1 MFDNFFQ
8 KNSKSEKGNLKNYLA
23 IPKVYNCI
31 LSQVTQ
37 GYSTTSKACDM
48 T

>member
-8 KNSKSEKGNLKNYLA
+8 KNSKSEKVNLKNYLA
-23 IPKVYNCI
+23 IRKSYKSI
-31 LSQVTQ
+31 LLQVIQ
-37 GYSTTSKACDM
+37 AYSTTSKACDM

>member
-8 KNSKSEKGNLKNYLA
+8 NNTEHEKKNLKNYLA
-23 IPKVYNCI
+23 IRKIYNCI
-31 LSQVTQ
+31 LSQVIQ
-37 GYSTTSKACDM
+37 AYSTTSKACDM